1 MDLEGYLFA
10 ICIIIFILGSVLI
23 VFPKLRF
30 WKKPNAS
37 TQASPSTQHK
47 QLQLAAYERLIL
59 LTDRIALPNLIAREA
74 LPNLSAREMQHYL
87 TQNLRQE
94 FEYNITQQLY
104 VSADSWNSLKN
115 LRDQNLLII
124 NQIGNAMAANATG
137 TDLNRS
143 ILEFLMN
150 DKRGSLPD
158 LVSEVL
164 SFEAKKILEH

>member
-1 MDLEGYLFA
+1 MNWEGTAFA
-10 ICIIIFILGSVLI
+10 ICIIIFVIGSLII

-30 WKKPNAS
+30 WKKQSAS
-37 TQASPSTQHK
+37 SPAETTYHNK

-74 LPNLSAREMQHYL
+74 LPNLSAREMQL
-87 TQNLRQE
+87 FLAQNLKQE

-104 VSADSWNSLKN
+104 VSADSWNSVKN

-124 NQIGNAMAANATG
+124 NQIGNAMPANATG

-143 ILEFLMN
+143 ILEFLLQ
-150 DKRGSLPD
+150 DKRGALPE

-164 SFEAKKILEH
+164 SYEAKKLI

>member
-1 MDLEGYLFA
+1 MNWEGTAFA
-10 ICIIIFILGSVLI
+10 ICIIIFVIGSLLI

-30 WKKPNAS
+30 WKKQGIANTPDTTAQN
-37 TQASPSTQHK
+37 K

-87 TQNLRQE
+87 AQNLKQE

-104 VSADSWNSLKN
+104 VSADSWNSVKN
-115 LRDQNLLII
+115 LKDQNLLII
-124 NQIGNAMAANATG
+124 NQIANALPANATG
-137 TDLNRS
+137 TELNRS
-143 ILEFLMN
+143 ILEFLLH
-150 DKRGSLPD
+150 DKRATLPE

-164 SFEAKKILEH
+164 SYEAKKFI